1 MLSKSFKKLTT
12 SVQRMQENLDLRE
25 GNPGRGKRSPS
36 CLCER
41 AKRLGLGFV
50 ESGGLFEYQKPQ
62 NLGFKTSFAQKP
74 IECTD
79 TH

>member
-1 MLSKSFKKLTT
+1 MTAE
-12 SVQRMQENLDLRE
+12 Q
-25 GNPGRGKRSPS
+25 NPGLKDGNSGRSRQTPS

-50 ESGGLFEYQKPQ
+50 ENGGLFEYQKPQ
-62 NLGFKTSFAQKP
+62 KLGFKTSFAQKP
-74 IECTD
+74 AECTGTLLWCTG